1 MTTATSTQI
10 ALQNIRADVEREL
23 DYFTNPYKDE
33 REDSLNE
40 LSQLIL
46 STLDPEKG
54 QEISSYGYR
63 INRNIMHG
71 DIFIVGRNQDDKYKL
86 IRIFSVEGKWTTL
99 TDVEFGPASEVFDY
113 IMANWL

>member
-1 MTTATSTQI
+1 M
-10 ALQNIRADVEREL
+10 
-23 DYFTNPYKDE
+23 
-33 REDSLNE
+33 NE